1 MAALQDQEDL
11 EDNLQLQ
18 TLRQRTQ
25 KALSLTSANSV
36 LILLSEQERLE
47 IQLGDVNSK
56 LEQIDR
62 FAHQSVLSE
71 LS

>member
-36 LILLSEQERLE
+36 LILLSDQERLE

-62 FAHQSVLSE
+62 FAQQSVLSE

>member
-25 KALSLTSANSV
+25 KVLSLTSANSV

-62 FAHQSVLSE
+62 FAQQSVLSE